1 MESLFEIIKVTS
13 MADKK
18 EKILIANGQ
27 GFWGDSILG
36 PIRLVNEGPLDYLTL
51 DYLAEVT
58 MSIMQKLKSR
68 DPSKGYAT
76 DFVEMCRRVLP
87 TCREKGIKIV
97 ANAGGVNPV
106 ACREALAG
114 VIRELGLEGMKI
126 GIVEGDDILGDLKSL
141 IDGGEEFKNMDNGKP
156 LEPYLDLV
164 KTANVY
170 IGAEPIVE
178 ALKQGADI
186 VITGR
191 ATDPSIVLAPLIYEF
206 GWSMEDMDMMAA
218 GTIAG
223 HIVECGAQCTG
234 GNYVHWKEIPDMARI
249 GYPVVEA
256 KPDGSFTV
264 TKHEGT
270 GGRVSIETVTSQ
282 LVYEMSDPGN
292 YITPDCVADFTSI
305 QLEQS
310 GEDRV
315 GVSGIKGLP
324 ATDTYKVSIAF
335 HEGYKLI
342 SQLTVAGPDAVEKAK
357 LCADIVFDRVAL
369 DGVTFTEE
377 EKFIEIVGTNVCHA
391 GIAPAP
397 EEPAEV
403 ILRLGARSPEKDKL
417 NRLGMEIV
425 PLVTSGPPGVTGFAG
440 GRPKAQE
447 IISYWPALLS
457 KGKIKT
463 KVSVEEVV

>member
-1 MESLFEIIKVTS
+1 MT
-13 MADKK
+13 DGKK
-18 EKILIANGQ
+18 EKVLIANGQ

-36 PIRLVNEGPLDYLTL
+36 PIRLVQEGPLDYLTL

-68 DPSKGYAT
+68 DPNKGYAT

-87 TCREKGIKIV
+87 TCKEKGIKII
-97 ANAGGVNPV
+97 ANAGGVNPIS
-106 ACREALAG
+106 CRKALAE
-114 VIRELGLEGMKI
+114 VIKELGLEGMKI
-126 GIVEGDDILGDLKSL
+126 GIVEGDDILDDLESL
-141 IDGGEEFKNMDNGKP
+141 IAGGEEFKNMDNGEP
-156 LEPYLDLV
+156 LKPYLDKV

-191 ATDPSIVLAPLIYEF
+191 ATDPSIVLAPLMYEF
-206 GWSMEDMDMMAA
+206 DWSIEDMDMMAA

-234 GNYVHWKEIPDMARI
+234 GNYVHWKEIPDMAKI
-249 GYPVVEA
+249 GYPVIEA
-256 KPDGSFTV
+256 SSDGSFVV
-264 TKHEGT
+264 TKHDGT
-270 GGRVSIETVTSQ
+270 GGRVTVETVTSQ
-282 LVYEMSDPGN
+282 LVYEMSDPSN

-305 QLEQS
+305 QLEQADT
-310 GEDRV
+310 DRV
-315 GVSGIKGLP
+315 QISGIKGRP
-324 ATDTYKVSIAF
+324 ATDTYKVSISF

-357 LCADIVFDRVAL
+357 LCAEIVFDRVAF
-369 DGVTFTEE
+369 DGVTFTDE
-377 EKFIEIVGTNVCHA
+377 EKFVEILGTNACHA
-391 GIAPAP
+391 GIAAAP

-403 ILRLGARSPEKDKL
+403 ILRIGARSPDKSKL
-417 NRLGMEIV
+417 DRLGMEIV

-440 GRPKAQE
+440 GRPKATE

-457 KGKIKT
+457 KGKIET

>member
-1 MESLFEIIKVTS
+1 MPDREVKKDKV
-13 MADKK
+13 
-18 EKILIANGQ
+18 LIANGQ

-87 TCREKGIKIV
+87 TCHEKGIKIV
-97 ANAGGVNPV
+97 ANAGGVNPI
-106 ACREALAG
+106 ACREALAA
-114 VIRELGLEGMKI
+114 VIRELGLDGMKI

-141 IDGGEEFKNMDNGKP
+141 IAGGEEFKNMDNGQP
-156 LEPYLDLV
+156 LEPFLDRV

-178 ALKQGADI
+178 ALQQGADI

-191 ATDPSIVLAPLIYEF
+191 ATDPSIVLAPMMYEF
-206 GWSMEDMDMMAA
+206 GWSMEDMNMLAA

-234 GNYVHWKEIPDMARI
+234 GNYVHWREIPEMARI
-249 GYPVVEA
+249 GYPVIEA
-256 KPDGSFTV
+256 HPDGTFAV
-264 TKHEGT
+264 TKHAGT
-270 GGRVSIETVTSQ
+270 GGRVSVETVTSQ
-282 LVYEMSDPGN
+282 LVYEMSDPAN

-305 QLEQS
+305 QLKQD
-310 GEDRV
+310 GPDRV
-315 GVSGIKGLP
+315 AVSGIKGRL
-324 ATDTYKVSIAF
+324 ATDTYKVSISF
-335 HEGYKLI
+335 HEGYKVI
-342 SQLTVAGPDAVEKAK
+342 SQLTVAGPDAVEKAQ
-357 LCADIVFDRVAL
+357 LCADIVFDRVAM
-369 DGVTFTEE
+369 DGVTFTDE
-377 EKFIEIVGTNVCHA
+377 EKFIELLGTNACHA
-391 GIAPAP
+391 GIVPPP
-397 EEPAEV
+397 EDPAEV
-403 ILRLGARSPEKDKL
+403 ILRIGARSNDKSKL
-417 NRLGMEIV
+417 DRLGMEIV

-440 GRPKAQE
+440 GRPKATE
-447 IISYWPALLS
+447 IISYWPALVR

-463 KVSVEEVV
+463 NVSVEEVR

>member
-1 MESLFEIIKVTS
+1 MTEGWIRV
-13 MADKK
+13 ADKK
-18 EKILIANGQ
+18 VKKDKVLIANGQ

-87 TCREKGIKIV
+87 VCHEKGIKII
-97 ANAGGVNPV
+97 ANAGGVNPI
-106 ACREALAG
+106 ACRAALAE
-114 VIRELGLEGMKI
+114 VIRELGLTGMKI
-126 GIVEGDDILGDLKSL
+126 GIVEGDDILDDLKTL
-141 IDGGEEFKNMDNGKP
+141 IAGGEAFKNMDNGEP
-156 LEPYLDLV
+156 LEPYLDQV

-170 IGAEPIVE
+170 IGAQPIVE
-178 ALKQGADI
+178 ALEQGADI

-191 ATDPSIVLAPLIYEF
+191 ATDPSIVLAPMMYEF

-249 GYPVVEA
+249 GYPVLEA
-256 KPDGSFTV
+256 HPDGTFAV
-264 TKHEGT
+264 TKHPGT
-270 GGRVSIETVTSQ
+270 GGRVSVETVSSQ
-282 LVYEMSDPGN
+282 LVYEMSDPAN

-305 QLEQS
+305 KLEQES
-310 GEDRV
+310 DDRV
-315 GVSGIKGLP
+315 AVSGTKGRL
-324 ATDTYKVSIAF
+324 ATDTYKVSISF

-342 SQLTVAGPDAVEKAK
+342 SQLTVAGPDAVEKAQ

-369 DGVTFTEE
+369 DGVTFTDE
-377 EKFIEIVGTNVCHA
+377 EKFIEILGTNACHA
-391 GIAPAP
+391 GIVAAP
-397 EEPAEV
+397 ENPAEV
-403 ILRLGARSPEKDKL
+403 VLRIGARSDEKAKL
-417 NRLGMEIV
+417 DRLGMEIV

-440 GRPKAQE
+440 GRPKATE

-457 KGKIKT
+457 KGKIQT
-463 KVSVEEVV
+463 KVSVEEVK